1 MPLSWQ
7 KLVLTMF
14 IERGQTAKTIM
25 TLQFKLSWNLHVDDK
40 VHASIHVVRTHTSMA
55 LCKNDVAL
63 GISAIVL
70 IVLRSKVGDH
80 T

>member
-1 MPLSWQ
+1 
-7 KLVLTMF
+7 
-14 IERGQTAKTIM
+14 M

-40 VHASIHVVRTHTSMA
+40 VHVVRTHTSMA